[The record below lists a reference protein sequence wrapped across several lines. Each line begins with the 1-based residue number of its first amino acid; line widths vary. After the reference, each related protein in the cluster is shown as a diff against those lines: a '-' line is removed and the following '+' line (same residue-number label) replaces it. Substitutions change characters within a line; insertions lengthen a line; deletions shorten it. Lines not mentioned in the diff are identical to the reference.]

1 MGFYPYSLQDG
12 RDELVRKSD
21 QQTKLEVTRVTK
33 AVSPQFVL
41 LKKSFSVEKGIGV
54 IVI

>member
-21 QQTKLEVTRVTK
+21 QQTKSPVTRVITQR
-33 AVSPQFVL
+33 VITQRPVL
-41 LKKSFSVEKGIGV
+41 LKKESSVEKGV
-54 IVI
+54 IAV